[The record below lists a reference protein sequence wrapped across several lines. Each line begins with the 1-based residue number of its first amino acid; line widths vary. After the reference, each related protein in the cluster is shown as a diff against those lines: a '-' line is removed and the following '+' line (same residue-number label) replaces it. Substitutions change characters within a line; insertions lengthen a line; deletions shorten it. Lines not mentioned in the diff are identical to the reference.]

1 MSNRK
6 VKQIRR
12 TTRNILADSREIAI
26 NDWCFFINKQK
37 LLRRIKLAFLVIG
50 GKITYE
56 KIDKI

>member
-6 VKQIRR
+6 IKQIRR
-12 TTRNILADSREIAI
+12 TTRNILADNREMAI
-26 NDWCFFINKQK
+26 NNWCDFINSQK
-37 LLRRIKLAFLVIG
+37 LKRRIKLAFLVIG

>member
-12 TTRNILADSREIAI
+12 TTRNILADSRELAI
-26 NDWCFFINKQK
+26 DDWCSFINKQK

>member
-12 TTRNILADSREIAI
+12 TTRNILADSRELAI
-26 NDWCFFINKQK
+26 NDWCNYVNKQK